1 MRAAAIVCLGL
12 WAMLALALAANSAVA
27 ATGGS
32 AVKRGVVIATPG
44 ARGVVLVGTDHQA
57 RKIMLRHRPKGLL
70 PGAVIRYSKHKLKAT
85 SKSNTLPVEVVTDV
99 DHVGNVKRASVY
111 GVVTTAHKV
120 RLADGTKLRGAAVT
134 TAVAALKPGAP
145 VAVTLRFDNGK
156 SHVKTVKPKTRPK
169 PKPVPPAPA
178 APAPGPPAGPAGPWW
193 TPSSSAPLP
202 MQWLLDGPLSVNN
215 PVQMGLQDMSGA
227 TLSAPAVYDLDG
239 ETTSKATVDAL
250 HATGKYV
257 ICYVDAGTY
266 EQSRSD
272 ASKFQAISPPIYGS
286 AVSGWP
292 GEFWLDIHRVADL
305 APIMQARFQDCKAK
319 GFDGVEPDNIDGY
332 SNSTGFSLTS
342 ADQITYNRALADWA
356 HGMGLSIGLK
366 NDLDQASQLVGNFD
380 WALNEQ
386 CYEYSEC
393 GSLKAFTQAGK
404 AVWIAEYKDYGSQW
418 ASVCADSQANHFN
431 TARYALQL
439 NAGRQP
445 CTALW

>member
-1 MRAAAIVCLGL
+1 MRTPAILRSCL
-12 WAMLALALAANSAVA
+12 WALVVLGCAALSAAA

-44 ARGVVLVGTDHQA
+44 ARGVVLVGADHQA
-57 RKIMLRHRPKGLL
+57 RKIVLRHRSKSLL
-70 PGAVIRYSKHKLKAT
+70 PGAVIRYSKHKAKAA
-85 SKSNTLPVEVVTDV
+85 SKSNTIPVEVVTDV

-111 GVVTTAHKV
+111 GVVAKGRKV
-120 RLADGTKLRGAAVT
+120 RLADGTKLSGAAVT
-134 TAVAALKPGAP
+134 TAVAALKPGAA
-145 VAVTLRFDNGK
+145 VAVTLRFDNGQ
-156 SHVKTVKPKTRPK
+156 SRVKNVKPKTKPK
-169 PKPVPPAPA
+169 PKPVAPPPAPA
-178 APAPGPPAGPAGPWW
+178 PPPPAPPAGPWW

-215 PVQMGLQDMSGA
+215 AVQMGLQDLSGA
-227 TLSAPAVYDLDG
+227 TLPAPAVYDLDG

-250 HATGKYV
+250 HAMGKKV

-272 ASKFQAISPPIYGS
+272 ASKFQAISPQIYGS
-286 AVSGWP
+286 AVAGWP
-292 GEFWLDIHRVADL
+292 GEYWLDIHRVNDL

-319 GFDGVEPDNIDGY
+319 GFDGIEPDNIDGY

-342 ADQITYNRALADWA
+342 ADQIAYNRALADWA

-366 NDLDQASQLVGNFD
+366 NDLDQVPQLVGNFD

-393 GSLKAFTQAGK
+393 SSLKAFAQAGK

-431 TARYALQL
+431 TARYQLAL

-445 CTALW
+445 CTATW

>member
-1 MRAAAIVCLGL
+1 MRSAAIVCLGL
-12 WAMLALALAANSAVA
+12 WAMLGLALAANSAVA
-27 ATGGS
+27 ATSGK
-32 AVKRGVVIATPG
+32 AAKRGVVIATTG
-44 ARGVVLVGTDHQA
+44 SRGVVLVGADHQA
-57 RKIMLRHRPKGLL
+57 RKIVLRHRMKSLM
-70 PGAVIRYSKHKLKAT
+70 PGAVIRYSKHKAKAA
-85 SKSNTLPVEVVTDV
+85 SKSNAAPVEVVTDV

-111 GVVTTAHKV
+111 GVVAKGHKV
-120 RLADGTKLRGAAVT
+120 RLADGTKLSGAAVT
-134 TAVAALKPGAP
+134 TAVAALKPGAA

-156 SHVKTVKPKTRPK
+156 SHVKTVKPKVK
-169 PKPVPPAPA
+169 PKVAPVVPA
-178 APAPGPPAGPAGPWW
+178 APATPPAPPAPPAGPWW

-202 MQWLLDGPLSVNN
+202 MQWLLDGPLSVGNS
-215 PVQMGLQDMSGA
+215 VQMGLQDLSGA
-227 TLSAPAVYDLDG
+227 ALPAPAVYDLDG

-250 HATGKYV
+250 HAMGKYV

-272 ASKFQAISPPIYGS
+272 ASKFQAISPSIYGS

-305 APIMQARFQDCKAK
+305 APIMQARFQECKAK
-319 GFDGVEPDNIDGY
+319 GFDGIEPDNIDGY
-332 SNSTGFSLTS
+332 SNSTGFSLTA
-342 ADQITYNRALADWA
+342 ADQIAYNRALAEWA

-393 GSLKAFTQAGK
+393 SPLKAFAQAGK

-431 TARYALQL
+431 TARYQLAL

-445 CTALW
+445 CTGTW